1 MPLRA
6 PLAYNG
12 IAMGFYDRDYQRGN
26 YYDDRQPGLHLGG
39 PPRMTTNVVIVT
51 CIAYLAQLLSHNW
64 LTEAWILYKSWYRE
78 PWEAYRLLTYGFL
91 HSPQDVWHILLNM
104 FALWLFGRDVE
115 NRYGRREFLAFYLV
129 AIVVAGLVWT
139 IAEIPNPMPSYVF
152 GASGGIAAVVILF
165 AMNYPHRTILLM
177 FFIPM
182 PMWVAAVIMV
192 VMDAFAQ
199 STALAARSPAP
210 PISAAPCSAFSTT
223 NGAGT
228 SSGLLPGD
236 SFWKRLKP
244 KPKLRVH
251 DPESAQETEK
261 AVDDI
266 LKKIQDHG
274 RDSLTRRERRILEE
288 ASREYQKKRR

>member
-1 MPLRA
+1 
-6 PLAYNG
+6 
-12 IAMGFYDRDYQRGN
+12 MGFYDRDYQRGS
-26 YYDDRQPGLHLGG
+26 YYDRQPGLHLGG
-39 PPRMTTNVVIVT
+39 PRTMTTNVVIVT
-51 CIAYLAQLLSHNW
+51 CIAYLAQLFSHDW
-64 LTEAWILYKSWYRE
+64 LTNACILYKGWYRE

-115 NRYGRREFLAFYLV
+115 IRYGRREFLAFYLT

-139 IAEIPNPMPSYVF
+139 IAEIPNPVPSAVL

-165 AMNYPHRTILLM
+165 AMNYPHRAILFM

-192 VMDAFAQ
+192 VMDAFGAINRAG
-199 STALAARSPAP
+199 STIACAAHLG
-210 PISAAPCSAFSTT
+210 
-223 NGAGT
+223 GAMFGFLYFQW
-228 SSGLLPGD
+228 GWRLERLLPGE
-236 SFWKRLKP
+236 SFWKNLKP

-251 DPESAQETEK
+251 DPESAEETEK

>member
-1 MPLRA
+1 
-6 PLAYNG
+6 
-12 IAMGFYDRDYQRGN
+12 MGFYDRDYQRGN

-39 PPRMTTNVVIVT
+39 PRTMTTNVVIVT

-139 IAEIPNPMPSYVF
+139 VAEIPNPMPSYVL

-192 VMDAFAQ
+192 VMDAFGAINRAG
-199 STALAARSPAP
+199 STIACTAHLG
-210 PISAAPCSAFSTT
+210 
-223 NGAGT
+223 GAMFGFLYYQW
-228 SSGLLPGD
+228 GWRLERLLPGD